1 MQRAAMLGASTSY
14 SSTLG
19 PSTVRGCRNCFQ
31 PARRRTCVPPRASG
45 GQPNPQPDDEPPK
58 TPTNALEATIRRKQ
72 RELET
77 TIRELGMEALD
88 ERLQSATQ
96 MPANPPYRLSTL
108 IAESV
113 PQGRA
118 VLVFEVARPSP
129 ETTSAELAEL
139 AKAYVSRGGAAAMA
153 VRTDSDATPS
163 GLRDL
168 FSVQQAVPRVPVLA
182 RDWLIHPLQVCEIK
196 EAGAAGALG
205 IINQVTG
212 RGTGVMSSFSA
223 ALGLDA
229 PVEVVNA
236 REVEQLAKQGVV
248 FYAINVAVGL
258 SVAVPGFAN
267 RIAHGLLGELPFGA
281 ISLVGVRSLEEAAA
295 ARRSG
300 ADALLVKA
308 ELLQSY
314 GTDVGALGNAL
325 QYAVTL
331 DD

>member
-1 MQRAAMLGASTSY
+1 MPSAAVPSASTSY
-14 SSTLG
+14 NTSNSL
-19 PSTVRGCRNCFQ
+19 PVLRRWRSYFLS
-31 PARRRTCVPPRASG
+31 ARRVPAVLRASG
-45 GQPNPQPDDEPPK
+45 SPNPTGPDGEPPK
-58 TPTNALEATIRRKQ
+58 TPMNALEATIRRKQ

-96 MPANPPYRLSTL
+96 MPLNPPYRLSTL

-118 VLVFEVARPSP
+118 VLVFEVARSGS
-129 ETTSAELAEL
+129 ETSTADLAEL
-139 AKAYVSRGGAAAMA
+139 AKAYVTLGGASALV

-168 FSVQQAVPRVPVLA
+168 FTVQQAVPRVPVLA
-182 RDWLIHPLQVCEIK
+182 RDWLIHPLQICEVK
-196 EAGAAGALG
+196 ESGAAGALG

-236 REVEQLAKQGVV
+236 REVEQLAKLGVV

-258 SVAVPGFAN
+258 SVAMPGFSN

-314 GTDVGALGNAL
+314 GKDVQALGDAL

>member
-1 MQRAAMLGASTSY
+1 MRTATCNASSACSSSSTHTSIWRCGRAAAG
-14 SSTLG
+14 
-19 PSTVRGCRNCFQ
+19 
-31 PARRRTCVPPRASG
+31 ARRATVLRRAGPGPG
-45 GQPNPQPDDEPPK
+45 GKPDPDDQPPK
-58 TPTNALEATIRRKQ
+58 TPMNALEATIRRKQ
-72 RELET
+72 RQLEA
-77 TIRELGMEALD
+77 TIKELGMEALD
-88 ERLQSATQ
+88 ERLQSATS

-108 IAESV
+108 IAENV

-118 VLVFEVARPSP
+118 VLVYEVARATP

-139 AKAYVSRGGAAAMA
+139 AKAYVKLGGASALA
-153 VRTDSDATPS
+153 VRTDSDSTPS

-182 RDWLIHPLQVCEIK
+182 RDWLLHPLQVCEVK
-196 EAGAAGALG
+196 EAGAAGAIG

-236 REVEQLAKQGVV
+236 QEVAALSRMGVV
-248 FYAINVAVGL
+248 FFCINVGVGL
-258 SVAVPGFAN
+258 SLAIPGFAN
-267 RIAHGLLGELPFGA
+267 KIAHGLLGELPFGA

-300 ADALLVKA
+300 ADALLIKA
-308 ELLQSY
+308 EMLQSY
-314 GTDVGALGNAL
+314 GTDVRALGDAL
-325 QYAVTL
+325 QYAVTM